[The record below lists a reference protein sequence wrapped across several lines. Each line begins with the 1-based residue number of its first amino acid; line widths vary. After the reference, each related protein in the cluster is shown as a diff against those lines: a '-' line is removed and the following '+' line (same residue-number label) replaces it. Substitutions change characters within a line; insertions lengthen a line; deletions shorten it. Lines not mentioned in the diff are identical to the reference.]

1 MRLYNINLKGMV
13 DNYRR
18 IADKHSLNTSKY
30 SDEQLFNLIDGWC
43 GAPTGEEQQ
52 EAVMD
57 EIRENQ

>member
-1 MRLYNINLKGMV
+1 MV

-30 SDEQLFNLIDGWC
+30 SDEQLFNLIDSWC